1 METNQT
7 AQMVAWLDEERRKDK
22 SLITKLEERSQS
34 QSALL
39 EDQTRRIQALEN
51 ELTQMRQQQLS
62 VSRFDET
69 VDRLRTEFN
78 SQLEELQKRR
88 TA

>member
-51 ELTQMRQQQLS
+51 ELTQMQQQQFLS
-62 VSRFDET
+62 LLQPVSNHRH
-69 VDRLRTEFN
+69 
-78 SQLEELQKRR
+78 
-88 TA
+88 